1 MSFEIELKCCGT
13 VLVSELFTELVDAD
27 SRFTEVK
34 GRDVQSLDKI
44 QREIAAGKKIVLAD
58 VKTAD
63 ADKLYRYIE
72 KRSAEAVGFDK
83 KKQILNKNYDRD
95 RKKSLVSAEIQLKSS
110 IFILADLDQVISLA
124 EPGAATLCLFGL
136 CGNDYPL
143 QQSGENTHRYH
154 LLPYKFYLDL
164 LVKYQERQPVEVL
177 SKNLF
182 AGPNVLIPKSP
193 ETYQLFVESIEHI
206 QELLPDDCT
215 ILDLGCGSGVLSLI
229 FAQCLTENKNT
240 GKIRISLTDIL
251 PEALATARFNLTESL
266 NLDFKISDNCW
277 QAENENAIFSLMPH
291 GHLFNKINQRFD
303 LISFNAPWVPGK
315 PRNRSE
321 LALHDDEQK
330 ITREFLTDAH
340 SYLNHNGR
348 ILLGYSDNGGEE
360 YLAELED
367 FITAHGWVIDKT
379 VSKRVQS
386 YQSGRKWQKILVY
399 VLRKR

>member
-1 MSFEIELKCCGT
+1 MSFNIDLKCCGS
-13 VLVSELFTELVDAD
+13 VLVSELFTELVATD
-27 SRFTEVK
+27 SRFTEIK
-34 GRDVQSLDKI
+34 GREVQSLDKI
-44 QREIAAGKKIVLAD
+44 QREIAAGKKIVLYD
-58 VKTAD
+58 VKSAD

-110 IFILADLDQVISLA
+110 LFILADLDKVISFSDPV
-124 EPGAATLCLFGL
+124 EATPLLFGL

-143 QQSGENTHRYH
+143 MEADIDSHSFH
-154 LLPYKFYLDL
+154 LLPYRFYLDL
-164 LVKYQERQPVEVL
+164 LAKYQDRQIVEVAGG
-177 SKNLF
+177 NLF

-193 ETYQLFVESIEHI
+193 ETYQLFNESVEKIREI
-206 QELLPDDCT
+206 LPDDCS

-229 FAQCLTENKNT
+229 FAKTLTKAQSQ
-240 GKIRISLTDIL
+240 GGLKISLTDIL
-251 PEALATARFNLTESL
+251 PEALATARFNLAESL
-266 NLDFKISDNCW
+266 NLDFKVAHNCW
-277 QAENENAIFSLMPH
+277 QAENGGTVFTVLPH
-291 GHLFNKINQRFD
+291 GHLFNKINERFD

-348 ILLGYSDNGGEE
+348 VLLGYSDNGGEE
-360 YLAELED
+360 YLAELEE
-367 FITAHGWVIDKT
+367 FILAHNWLIEDV

-399 VLRKR
+399 ILRKK